1 MAAIVQVINGDGEFE
16 SAGVQSFVDKNEL
29 AQCRTNYAVVAIMG
43 PQSSGKS
50 TLLNYVFGTD
60 FKMMDAMEGRGQTT
74 KGIWMSKSPK
84 VTDTTVLVMDLEG
97 SDGRERGEDD
107 TNFERQ
113 SALFALAVADVLLV
127 NIWCHDI
134 GREHGSGK
142 PLLKTIF
149 QVNLK
154 LFAPEPDRKKTVL
167 LFVIRDK
174 TKTPL
179 AKLTEVLEADLDRM
193 WDSIAKP
200 AAYAGS
206 KMTDFFQVQ
215 YAALSHFEE
224 RYEDFQADAVHLRRR
239 FAPDAEDTL
248 ICGDEKLPGDAFALS
263 IHNIW
268 DVIRSQKDLNL
279 PAHKVMV
286 ANIRCQEIADDQLRA
301 FAADQAWAGLQEA
314 AGLGAVEGF
323 GPQVA
328 GLMDSCVK
336 GYEAEALYF
345 DAHVREAKFGELGKR
360 LLAAVQPVY
369 QAQVAAQTAAVLTSF
384 EKELKLALLPGG
396 AASGSGGFVAA
407 AAACR
412 AAAVKEFAA
421 AFKKH
426 LHIQGTPWDGTA
438 EAAALEAALDAH
450 IAKVRDEHVAAAVAR
465 AEKALSTL
473 LSAPVIALLEVCGPG
488 MWPRLYGVC
497 RDAAAAA
504 DKQLLGSLAG
514 YGLAAAEAEALSEGL
529 RARARA
535 AMEGHVREAALTRL
549 SRMKDRF
556 QEVFSQDESR
566 APRMWGAR
574 DDIPAIAAAARL
586 AAANVLAQLAVIR
599 PPPGE
604 QQPQQQQQ
612 QAAKGQLQA
621 EQGDAIE
628 AAVLQLARS
637 SSDAASTAATDG
649 AAADASSSSSD
660 AAAAAA
666 SSSSHAHG
674 ALDLLSAA
682 TWPGVAD
689 ESRVLLAPHDVRTS
703 WREFMSYSNVAVQ
716 QALSAQQ
723 ANRLANNRLPPLW
736 AIAAMLAL
744 GWNEAMALLFN
755 PLLLVVV
762 GVLVL
767 FLRSLY
773 VELDVER
780 EMARGALPGAISL
793 SHKVVPACQSV
804 LRKTAESV
812 QQLMHSLQEGQE
824 GQGAAG
830 GGRAAAYTVDHRANS
845 SSGTPAGQKAGRYT
859 ELTRRGAAA
868 PAPSSAAEFTD
879 LQAESKKAQ

>member
-1 MAAIVQVINGDGEFE
+1 MSAIVQVINGEGEFE

-84 VTDTTVLVMDLEG
+84 VADTTVLVMDLEG

-200 AAYAGS
+200 AAYSGS
-206 KMTDFFQVQ
+206 KMTDFFEVQ

-239 FAPDAEDTL
+239 FAPDVIATWGFPWENT
-248 ICGDEKLPGDAFALS
+248 GQLPGDAFALS

-286 ANIRCQEIADDQLRA
+286 ANIRCQEILEDQLRA
-301 FAADQAWAGLQEA
+301 FTGDQAWAGLQEA

-323 GPQVA
+323 GAQVA

-345 DAHVREAKFGELGKR
+345 DSHVREDKFQELSKR
-360 LLAAVQPVY
+360 LLAAVQPLY
-369 QAQVAAQTAAVLTSF
+369 QAQVGSRREEAG
-384 EKELKLALLPGG
+384 LALLPEG
-396 AASGSGGFVAA
+396 AASSGGGFVAA

-412 AAAVKEFAA
+412 AAAVKEFGM

-426 LHIQGTPWDGTA
+426 LHIQGTPWDGAA
-438 EAAALEAALDAH
+438 EAAALEAALDSH
-450 IAKVRDEHVAAAVAR
+450 IGKVRSEHVAAAVAR
-465 AEKALSTL
+465 AEKQLRSL

-488 MWPRLYGVC
+488 MWPKLYGVC
-497 RDAAAAA
+497 REAAAAA
-504 DKQLLGSLAG
+504 DKQLLAGLAG
-514 YGLAAAEAEALSEGL
+514 YGLGAAEAEALSEGL

-535 AMEGHVREAALTRL
+535 SMEGHVREAALTRL

-574 DDIPAIAAAARL
+574 DDVPAIAAAARL
-586 AAANVLAQLAVIR
+586 AAANVLAQLA
-599 PPPGE
+599 
-604 QQPQQQQQ
+604 
-612 QAAKGQLQA
+612 
-621 EQGDAIE
+621 
-628 AAVLQLARS
+628 LART
-637 SSDAASTAATDG
+637 SSDAASAPAPADG
-649 AAADASSSSSD
+649 AASSS
-660 AAAAAA
+660 AAAPAAAAA
-666 SSSSHAHG
+666 SSHG
-674 ALDLLSAA
+674 AAGAALDLLSAA
-682 TWPGVAD
+682 AWPGVSD

-736 AIAAMLAL
+736 AIVAMLAL

-755 PLLLVVV
+755 PLLLLVV

-780 EMARGALPGAISL
+780 ELARGALPGAISL
-793 SHKVVPACQSV
+793 SHKVVPACKSV
-804 LRKTAESV
+804 SCEC
-812 QQLMHSLQEGQE
+812 ECECGW
-824 GQGAAG
+824 
-830 GGRAAAYTVDHRANS
+830 GR
-845 SSGTPAGQKAGRYT
+845 PA
-859 ELTRRGAAA
+859 
-868 PAPSSAAEFTD
+868 
-879 LQAESKKAQ
+879 

>member
-1 MAAIVQVINGDGEFE
+1 
-16 SAGVQSFVDKNEL
+16 
-29 AQCRTNYAVVAIMG
+29 
-43 PQSSGKS
+43 
-50 TLLNYVFGTD
+50 
-60 FKMMDAMEGRGQTT
+60 MMDAMEGRGQTT

-84 VTDTTVLVMDLEG
+84 VADTTVLVMDLEG

-127 NIWCHDI
+127 NVWCHDI

-200 AAYAGS
+200 AAYTGS
-206 KMTDFFQVQ
+206 RMTDFFEVQ

-248 ICGDEKLPGDAFALS
+248 VRGDEKLPGDAFALS

-286 ANIRCQEIADDQLRA
+286 ANIRCQEIMEDQLRA
-301 FAADQAWAGLQEA
+301 FAGDQAWAGLQEA
-314 AGLGAVEGF
+314 GGLGAVEGF
-323 GPQVA
+323 GAQAA

-336 GYEAEALYF
+336 GYEAEAMYF
-345 DAHVREAKFGELGKR
+345 DAHVREAKHEELTKR

-396 AASGSGGFVAA
+396 AASSGGGFVAA

-412 AAAVKEFAA
+412 AAAVKDFAA

-426 LHIQGTPWDGTA
+426 LHIQGTPWDGAA
-438 EAAALEAALDAH
+438 EAAALEAALDGH
-450 IAKVRDEHVAAAVAR
+450 IGKVRSEHVAAAVAR
-465 AEKALSTL
+465 AEKHLASL

-488 MWPRLYGVC
+488 MWPKLYGVC

-504 DKQLLGSLAG
+504 DKQLLAGLAG
-514 YGLAAAEAEALSEGL
+514 YGLGAEEAAALSEGL

-535 AMEGHVREAALTRL
+535 SMEGHVREAALTRL

-574 DDIPAIAAAARL
+574 DDIPAIATAARL
-586 AAANVLAQLAVIR
+586 AAANVLAQLAVLR

-604 QQPQQQQQ
+604 
-612 QAAKGQLQA
+612 AAKAQPGG

-628 AAVLQLARS
+628 AAVLQLARTS
-637 SSDAASTAATDG
+637 SSADATPST
-649 AAADASSSSSD
+649 DASSSSALPTD
-660 AAAAAA
+660 ASSAAAA
-666 SSSSHAHG
+666 SNHHG

-682 TWPGVAD
+682 AWPGVSD

-755 PLLLVVV
+755 PLLLLVV

-780 EMARGALPGAISL
+780 ELARGALPGAISL
-793 SHKVVPACQSV
+793 SHKVLPACKSV
-804 LRKTAESV
+804 LRKTTESV
-812 QQLMHSLQEGQE
+812 QQILHSIQE
-824 GQGAAG
+824 GQGQGAG
-830 GGRAAAYTVDHRANS
+830 EGRAAAYTVDGAS
-845 SSGTPAGQKAGRYT
+845 SSGAAGGTPGRGKFT

-868 PAPSSAAEFTD
+868 AAPSAAPSSQPEFTD
-879 LQAESKKAQ
+879 LQAEGKKAQ